1 MRARSKLT
9 ESAKVAQRAF
19 RESSKDSNG
28 ERENDVLNK
37 ALQTKQQR
45 GRFHGVSSKVTWK
58 EGFPQHKSMYR
69 KRKTTSTPHAEV
81 KELKRQLR
89 SEVLADLRLV
99 LEASSVQFPDIS
111 EVMSDEECR
120 SSLASTAAGV
130 DLQSS
135 QTR

>member
-1 MRARSKLT
+1 
-9 ESAKVAQRAF
+9 
-19 RESSKDSNG
+19 
-28 ERENDVLNK
+28 
-37 ALQTKQQR
+37 
-45 GRFHGVSSKVTWK
+45 
-58 EGFPQHKSMYR
+58 MYR
-69 KRKTTSTPHAEV
+69 KRKTTSTPHVEV

-99 LEASSVQFPDIS
+99 LEASSVQFPGIS

-135 QTR
+135 RTR